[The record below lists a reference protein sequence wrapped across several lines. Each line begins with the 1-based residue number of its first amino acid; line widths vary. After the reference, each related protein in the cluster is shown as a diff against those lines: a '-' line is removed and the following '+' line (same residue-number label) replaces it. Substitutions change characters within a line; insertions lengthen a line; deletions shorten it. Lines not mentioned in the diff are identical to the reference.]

1 MLLLHQIDDNT
12 NNYLAKNITVIYD
25 TKHIKSLLAVDTNQQ
40 RNISILNDAHH
51 RNIFY
56 NLVSIIFIFISLTS
70 LQRINV

>member
-25 TKHIKSLLAVDTNQQ
+25 TKHIKSLLAVDINQQ